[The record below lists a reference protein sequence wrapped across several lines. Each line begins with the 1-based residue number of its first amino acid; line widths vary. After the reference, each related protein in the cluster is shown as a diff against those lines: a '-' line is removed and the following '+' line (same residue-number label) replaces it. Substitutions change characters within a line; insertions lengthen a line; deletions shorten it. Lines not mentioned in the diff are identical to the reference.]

1 MYKHVSYGTGQL
13 EIIASTTSAYCGVLF
28 VVYTQSVAK
37 WNREEEK
44 VVEE

>member
-13 EIIASTTSAYCGVLF
+13 EIIASTRAYFGVLLG
-28 VVYTQSVAK
+28 VHTQSVEK